1 MNLSKWNFSLT
12 ASSCLST
19 TPFTSASLSRTTPS
33 LLAANASSDNAF
45 VILSSSLSV
54 GGRNFAFVSD
64 LALLVIGDGM
74 AEGSA
79 GRALRFR
86 RATDPFLA
94 SPPLLDPIS
103 EVAGTGWDEG
113 LATGP
118 RSEDGPELSMF
129 WTTSTFSI
137 SLSILEFRLKSVES
151 ILPLYLATLSKT
163 DELDVDVR
171 VRSMLIKM
179 SYRVYGR
186 GLDAS

>member
-19 TPFTSASLSRTTPS
+19 TLLTSASLSRTTPS
-33 LLAANASSDNAF
+33 LLAAKDSSDSAF
-45 VILSSSLSV
+45 VMASSSLSV
-54 GGRNFAFVSD
+54 GGRSFVFVSD

-74 AEGSA
+74 AEGSD

-86 RATDPFLA
+86 RAADPFLA

-103 EVAGTGWDEG
+103 EVAGAGWDEG
-113 LATGP
+113 PATGP

-151 ILPLYLATLSKT
+151 TDPLYRDSLSKRN
-163 DELDVDVR
+163 ELKVGGR
-171 VRSMLIKM
+171 VRSMLIKV
-179 SYRVYGR
+179 SCSV
-186 GLDAS
+186 

>member
-19 TPFTSASLSRTTPS
+19 TLFTSASLSRTTPS
-33 LLAANASSDNAF
+33 LLAAKDSSDSALLMASSSF
-45 VILSSSLSV
+45 SV
-54 GGRNFAFVSD
+54 GGRTFVFVSD

-74 AEGSA
+74 EEGSE

-86 RATDPFLA
+86 RATGPFLA

-103 EVAGTGWDEG
+103 EVAGAGWDEG
-113 LATGP
+113 PATGP
-118 RSEDGPELSMF
+118 SSEDGPELSMF

-137 SLSILEFRLKSVES
+137 SLSILKFRLKSVES
-151 ILPLYLATLSKT
+151 ILPLYRDTLSKR

-179 SYRVYGR
+179 SFQV
-186 GLDAS
+186 